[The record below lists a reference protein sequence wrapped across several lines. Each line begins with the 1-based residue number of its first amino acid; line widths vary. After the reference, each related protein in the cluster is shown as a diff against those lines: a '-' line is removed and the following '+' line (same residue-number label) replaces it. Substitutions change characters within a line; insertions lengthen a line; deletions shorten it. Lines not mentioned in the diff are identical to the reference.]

1 MVKATTLL
9 GGGHWRGRAL
19 STIKEPI
26 AAPADDLPPS
36 TRRGVVSDPY
46 SDLQQSYGR
55 CLHGKGFIERFY
67 EVFMASNTEVAAM
80 FARTDFQKQRLAL
93 RRGISVAIFHAAGSG
108 VVKRSM
114 EQMAAVHSQGGRCPV
129 APHLY
134 PYWIDSLI
142 TVIAETDEQADEAL
156 LARWREAMDVAIG
169 TFVQGYRTVQ

>member
-1 MVKATTLL
+1 V
-9 GGGHWRGRAL
+9 AL
-19 STIKEPI
+19 
-26 AAPADDLPPS
+26 
-36 TRRGVVSDPY
+36 
-46 SDLQQSYGR
+46 
-55 CLHGKGFIERFY
+55 
-67 EVFMASNTEVAAM
+67 
-80 FARTDFQKQRLAL
+80 
-93 RRGISVAIFHAAGSG
+93 FHAAGSG